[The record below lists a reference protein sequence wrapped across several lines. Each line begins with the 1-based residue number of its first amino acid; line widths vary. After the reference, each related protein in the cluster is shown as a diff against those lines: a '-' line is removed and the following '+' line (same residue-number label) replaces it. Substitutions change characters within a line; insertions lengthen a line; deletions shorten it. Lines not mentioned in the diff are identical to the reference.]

1 MTPPWQQLRLTVP
14 RVGFVGSGSPMSPA
28 QYREVRDLLLGYAAT
43 QVHHGDTPGAD
54 VQVHRLADY
63 LGLWRFVHPASD
75 HGERAGLLLDAVY
88 PVTTYA
94 NCLCSIVDATETL
107 IVVLDGHEPGPS
119 AGPWAAAGR
128 AATSDKVVTIVDQD
142 GTVRSTGS
150 SSGKTRAAPRR
161 DTSTP
166 ASTTSAPGA
175 V

>member
-1 MTPPWQQLRLTVP
+1 
-14 RVGFVGSGSPMSPA
+14 MSPA

-94 NCLCSIVDATETL
+94 NCLCSIVDATEAL
-107 IVVLDGHEPGPS
+107 IIVLDGHEPGP
-119 AGPWAAAGR
+119 AAGR
-128 AATSDKVVTIVDQD
+128 AAASSKVVTIIDQD

-150 SSGKTRAAPRR
+150 SSGKTPAAPRR